1 MKRSG
6 RPNIAKRLIHHYRW
20 MIVDEDTHE
29 SRVSMRINMLNL
41 LLAGAF
47 LTLLVAGL
55 TLLALRYSPLK
66 SYFVEETVNFDAV
79 KSKKELLQLNEKMIA
94 LEDSLARNTLFLE
107 HLQKVVSGDLK
118 AAEVRSLMAA
128 KTSPLP
134 SGVDLKASEEDSLF
148 RAQIA
153 KEELEAMKN
162 SPTQTSG
169 NFLYPPV
176 RGVVTGKYDLTEN
189 HLATDIAA
197 KIGEEV
203 KVIANGS
210 VVFADWSPDTGN
222 SIIVQ
227 HKDEMMSVYKH
238 CSKLFRKVGDEV
250 EKGDVIAAVG
260 NSGELTT
267 GPHLH
272 FELWIQ
278 GKLVDAEQYID
289 F

>member
-47 LTLLVAGL
+47 LTLLVASL

-134 SGVDLKASEEDSLF
+134 SGVDFKASEEDSLF